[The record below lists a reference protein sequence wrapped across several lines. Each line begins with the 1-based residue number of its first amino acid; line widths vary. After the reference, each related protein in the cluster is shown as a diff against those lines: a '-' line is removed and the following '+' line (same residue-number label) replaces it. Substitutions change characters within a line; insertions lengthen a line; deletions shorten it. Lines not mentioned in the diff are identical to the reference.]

1 MVQEFL
7 DDVSNAIEEDL
18 DEEQLSSEQLMDKI
32 EQLEVSKGSGR
43 LTTVMI
49 ILVWYMFYNCRSVY
63 SDVLLLHVN
72 VYMLC
77 NNF

>member
-43 LTTVMI
+43 LTTVVI
-49 ILVWYMFYNCRSVY
+49 GTCYNCRSVY
-63 SDVLLLHVN
+63 SVTLRTACN
-72 VYMLC
+72 VCTLC
-77 NNF
+77 NNFIKT